1 MSVGIIKPNISKGLI
16 TITCGLLLSLPIVA
30 SADQILTDSIS
41 DQTPVSDSQLRL
53 QAYINQMMSDG
64 YSETNM
70 PNISTNDKE
79 TSSITPNSHSKDIAS
94 TIRHNFIPP
103 VNSAR
108 ERVKLTIRLDEK
120 GNVLSASAS
129 GSNERLNQAAIR
141 AAWTSSPLPIDLD
154 NPNKYSYI
162 IVNFQTS

>member
-1 MSVGIIKPNISKGLI
+1 MAYYYL
-16 TITCGLLLSLPIVA
+16 CVA

-41 DQTPVSDSQLRL
+41 DQTPISDSQLRL
-53 QAYINQMMSDG
+53 QAYIDQMLSGD
-64 YSETNM
+64 YSEKNI
-70 PNISTNDKE
+70 PNISSNDKE

-103 VNSAR
+103 VNSTR

-120 GNVLSASAS
+120 GDVLSVSAS
-129 GSNERLNQAAIR
+129 GANAQLNQAAVE
-141 AAWTSSPLPIDLD
+141 AVKKASPLPIDLKD
-154 NPNKYSYI
+154 PNKYSYI